1 MTRGTH
7 GEKIVAAIG
16 SEKMPS
22 SDKLRL
28 VDALNKYDQWVHDLN
43 TVDAPTLD
51 ELIQKMVSLLNDYK

>member
-51 ELIQKMVSLLNDYK
+51 ELIQKMVSLLND

>member
-51 ELIQKMVSLLNDYK
+51 ELIQKNGQFAK